1 MYPDTETVPEQSAN
15 PHCTVHA
22 APGAGKHARQPHAP
36 GRATA
41 AAGPSHRAECDIHAA
56 LSTLLQGRQARPTP
70 ALTLPTR
77 RTSRSG
83 GSGPDGPCSTPPMYL
98 VLGTIGRGGSIAQ
111 SAVNRCS
118 ASRWMTS
125 GRVVSTP
132 SSRLARRA
140 APPQHRAV
148 SGECWL
154 SKALSQ
160 QRAVSAKCCLSRV
173 LAQQRAGS
181 AKRCL
186 SSFEVRRTAVRYQP
200 DRNLQRAGRRAVA

>member
-1 MYPDTETVPEQSAN
+1 VQT
-15 PHCTVHA
+15 
-22 APGAGKHARQPHAP
+22 
-36 GRATA
+36 
-41 AAGPSHRAECDIHAA
+41 HAA
-56 LSTLLQGRQARPTP
+56 LSLLLLGQAHTPASRMHQVGQLQRPVQGTEQSVISMLRCPRCSRGRQARPTP
-70 ALTLPTR
+70 ALTLPTS

-160 QRAVSAKCCLSRV
+160 RCAVSAECCLSRV

-186 SSFEVRRTAVRYQP
+186 SSFEVRSTAVRYQP
-200 DRNLQRAGRRAVA
+200 ERNQQRAGRRAVA